1 MKLPLAEEGKIEC
14 GAVWMEVRDQ
24 GLTFTRGKYEMDIR
38 KPVGEAESS
47 VICMRVESGDKVC
60 AGIYIRE
67 S

>member
-1 MKLPLAEEGKIEC
+1 
-14 GAVWMEVRDQ
+14 MEARDQ
-24 GLTFTRGKYEMDIR
+24 GLSFTRGKYEMDIR

-47 VICMRVESGDKVC
+47 VTCMRLESGDEVC

>member
-14 GAVWMEVRDQ
+14 GAVWMEARDQ
-24 GLTFTRGKYEMDIR
+24 GLSFTRGKYEMDIR

-47 VICMRVESGDKVC
+47 VTCMRLESGDEVC
-60 AGIYIRE
+60 AGVYIRE